1 MFKHAPAFLFL
12 SAYEIGLFNIV
23 MIYAL
28 DWKHTIFQ
36 RELCIVCGAWEGLS
50 MSSAQ
55 VRHKQTVHKRQR
67 QRKEGSEQEIIII
80 ERIPPKR

>member
-1 MFKHAPAFLFL
+1 MHLTGNTQFPNANF
-12 SAYEIGLFNIV
+12 V
-23 MIYAL
+23 
-28 DWKHTIFQ
+28 
-36 RELCIVCGAWEGLS
+36 VCGAWEGLS

-55 VRHKQTVHKRQR
+55 VRHNQTVHKRQR